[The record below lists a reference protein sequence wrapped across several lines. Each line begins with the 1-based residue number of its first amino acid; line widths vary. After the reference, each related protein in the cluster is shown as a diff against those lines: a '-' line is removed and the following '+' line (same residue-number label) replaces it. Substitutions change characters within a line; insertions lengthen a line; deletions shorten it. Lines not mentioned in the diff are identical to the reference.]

1 MTSPG
6 FLSFGIV
13 TVTLPLSSTVISG
26 VSLWNVVPFGNGF
39 PASSFTGT
47 STLVP
52 GLPLPSSYLGVYLS
66 LSLLVTVTRT
76 GTSSFDPSGYVT
88 LIVPGNSSPGFL
100 SSGIVTVT
108 LPLSSTVIPGVRL
121 SNLVPSGIVLPSF
134 SFNGNSTVPPGF
146 PSPSS
151 YLGV

>member
-1 MTSPG
+1 MIPG
-6 FLSFGIV
+6 L
-13 TVTLPLSSTVISG
+13 
-26 VSLWNVVPFGNGF
+26 SLWNLVPSGISF
-39 PASSFTGT
+39 PAFSFNGN
-47 STLVP
+47 STLPP
-52 GLPLPSSYLGVYLS
+52 GLPFPLSYSGVYLS
-66 LSLLVTVTRT
+66 LSLLVTVTLT

-121 SNLVPSGIVLPSF
+121 SNLVPSGIVLPAS

>member
-39 PASSFTGT
+39 PVSSFNGT

-52 GLPLPSSYLGVYLS
+52 GLPFPASYLGIYLS
-66 LSLLVTVTRT
+66 LSLLVTVTLT
-76 GTSSFDPSGYVT
+76 GTSSFEPSGYVT

-100 SSGIVTVT
+100 FSGIVTVT
-108 LPLSSTVIPGVRL
+108 LPLSSTVIPGVKL
-121 SNLVPSGIVLPSF
+121 SNLVPSGIILPSF

>member
-1 MTSPG
+1 
-6 FLSFGIV
+6 
-13 TVTLPLSSTVISG
+13 
-26 VSLWNVVPFGNGF
+26 VP
-39 PASSFTGT
+39 
-47 STLVP
+47 P
-52 GLPLPSSYLGVYLS
+52 GLPFPLSYSGVYLS
-66 LSLLVTVTRT
+66 LSLLVTVTLT

-88 LIVPGNSSPGFL
+88 LIVPEISSPGFL

-121 SNLVPSGIVLPSF
+121 SNLVPSGIVLPASSF
-134 SFNGNSTVPPGF
+134 TGNSTVPPGF